1 MQVDIKIN
9 YIVFAS
15 ITLFIS
21 FLGKIFS
28 ESGMQWYYALSRPSY
43 TPPGWLFSIVWM
55 VIYVLVTIAVIQ
67 IWNSFE
73 RDKEFYMIMALFVAN
88 ALSNL
93 LWTYLFFYR
102 QNICLAF
109 ADSLVIFASV
119 LSLII
124 TIGNKSYMIAALLVP
139 YLSWITFA
147 VWLNLMIW
155 FKN

>member
-1 MQVDIKIN
+1 
-9 YIVFAS
+9 
-15 ITLFIS
+15 
-21 FLGKIFS
+21 
-28 ESGMQWYYALSRPSY
+28 
-43 TPPGWLFSIVWM
+43 M